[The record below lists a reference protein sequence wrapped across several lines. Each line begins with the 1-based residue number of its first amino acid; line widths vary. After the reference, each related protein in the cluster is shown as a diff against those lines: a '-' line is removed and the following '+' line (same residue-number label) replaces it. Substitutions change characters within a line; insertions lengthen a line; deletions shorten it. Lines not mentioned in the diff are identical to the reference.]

1 MISIHLHDEEVAKF
15 PELGA
20 IGNHQSLA
28 VAVIDN
34 LIRAGRMLAQHLR
47 FGGVQRQFGER
58 ALVGACEIRQLVV
71 RLHHFGFS
79 QETAFNNLIV
89 LQFLFRAE
97 HIVASVQLV
106 G

>member
-1 MISIHLHDEEVAKF
+1 
-15 PELGA
+15 
-20 IGNHQSLA
+20 
-28 VAVIDN
+28 
-34 LIRAGRMLAQHLR
+34 MLAQHLC
-47 FGGVQRQFGER
+47 FGGVQRQFGEC
-58 ALVGACEIRQLVV
+58 ALVGTGEIRQFVV

-89 LQFLFRAE
+89 LQFLFRAK